1 MQYILSD
8 YIDNN
13 PISRKCSVKQVLTSY
28 ITNLTDALI
37 EEGLID
43 LSIKDKMNALENYN
57 TQYKE
62 YLDNKIK
69 TTSTITVDKE

>member
-1 MQYILSD
+1 
-8 YIDNN
+8 
-13 PISRKCSVKQVLTSY
+13 VKQVLTSY